1 MNEQRLQG
9 YRHLVQALLSCP
21 SGEEAA
27 ILNAN
32 SELLDAGL
40 VQVMTQVAENLAEN
54 GEQNAADFLQSVANQ
69 ILHLVE
75 KPSITESPQDLH
87 YLHFLLEVLQLVSDT
102 DADLRVVYQFLQ
114 SNLDK
119 LDVKLS
125 DTLREWAT
133 TLLSESTADK
143 AEAVASIICN
153 FGNLIQQFPL
163 GSRSVNIELA
173 IVAYQIGL
181 SFFTRELYSA
191 NWALCETNLGRAYSH
206 RIIGQRSENL
216 EIAIQCYSAAL
227 EVYTRAAFPQEW
239 ASLQNSLA
247 NAYSDR
253 ILGMLYDNLE
263 RAIELYTSALEVYS
277 RDEFPEQWATTQN
290 NLGTAY
296 KSRIMGDKAENL
308 EMAIYFYQ
316 AALEV
321 RSREA
326 FPEQWAATQNNLAIV
341 YRDRIRGNRAENL
354 EIAISC
360 YQYALQ
366 VYARETFP
374 SDWAMIINNLG
385 IVYQDRICG
394 DQAENLENAIGYY
407 QAALEV
413 RSREA
418 FPEQWAATQNNLATF
433 YSDRIKGNRAE
444 NIEKSISC
452 YHDVLTVYT
461 RETFPYEWAMT
472 QNNLGKAYS
481 ERIMG
486 DKADNLE
493 IAICC
498 YESALQVRTLEAF
511 PEEWAG
517 TQNNLGTAYQSRIK
531 GNRSENLEMAICC
544 YQAALKVRTLDAFP
558 EQWAATQSNLA
569 NAYGDRICGFKSQNV
584 AEAIEA
590 YQRALEIF
598 TPQTFPLDCL
608 KTAKNLGNTAFDAE
622 LWHIAIDSFAVA
634 IEAVEQS
641 RSWAASELR
650 KQEILE
656 EAIDIY
662 EKIVQSYV
670 NIDLPDRAIEYV
682 ERSKARNLVDIL
694 SSRGLYPT
702 KKIPTDNDL
711 RFSYHVKL
719 ISFDRIQ
726 ALLKFEF
733 DEKTAIIEWYIVSN
747 KIFTFIITSQGNSP
761 VVLQSSHEDIEI
773 LLTWFGEYLEDYGQ
787 NTRQWRDQLSARLQ
801 HLAEILHIDR
811 VINYLPADCD
821 RIIFVPHRF
830 LHLLPLHALPLNEGQ
845 NHNILDHFLRGVSYA
860 PSCQLLQLSQNQK
873 RSDLIHL
880 FAIQNPTQ
888 DLSFT
893 DIEVETIRRYFAPND
908 YVLVKEAATKKEILD
923 NQRFLNANCLHFSC
937 HGYFNFESPLESALI
952 LAEAGGS
959 NGQLQGTA
967 SENNLSLESTK
978 INLDKCLTLEEIL
991 KLDLSQCC
999 LVTLSACESGLIDF
1013 TSKSDEY
1020 MGFPSGFLLAGTSS
1034 VVSSL
1039 WAVNDFSTSF
1049 LMIRFYE
1056 NLQSQTSVATALSQ
1070 AQLWL
1075 RDITMAELKL
1085 WIDRKQL
1092 PLNSAQKMA
1101 LHRMFDMF
1109 QDNSKPFQDPFY
1121 WAAFSAVGEFKL
1133 N

>member
-9 YRHLVQALLSCP
+9 YLHLVQALLSCP

-27 ILNAN
+27 IFNAN

-54 GEQNAADFLQSVANQ
+54 GDKNAADFLQSVATQ
-69 ILHLVE
+69 IIELVE
-75 KPSITESPQDLH
+75 KPSITDSPEDLT
-87 YLHFLLEVLQLVSDT
+87 FLVEVLQVVSDN
-102 DADLRVVYQFLQ
+102 AHPQIFYSFLA

-119 LDVKLS
+119 LDFKLIAV
-125 DTLREWAT
+125 LQGWAT
-133 TLLSESTADK
+133 TFLSESIAD
-143 AEAVASIICN
+143 VALIICN
-153 FGNLIQQFPL
+153 FGSLIQQFPL

-173 IVAYQIGL
+173 IVAYEIGL
-181 SFFTRELYSA
+181 SFFTRELYPE

-206 RIIGQRSENL
+206 RIIDQRSENL

-253 ILGMLYDNLE
+253 ILGIRSHNLE
-263 RAIELYTSALEVYS
+263 KAIELYKSTLAVYS
-277 RDEFPEQWATTQN
+277 RDAFPEQWAMTQN

-296 KSRIMGDKAENL
+296 KSRIREDKSQNL
-308 EMAIYFYQ
+308 ENAIGYYI

-321 RSREA
+321 HSRED
-326 FPEQWAATQNNLAIV
+326 FSEQVAATLNNLATV
-341 YRDRIRGNRAENL
+341 YRDRILGDRANNL
-354 EIAISC
+354 ETAISF
-360 YQYALQ
+360 YERALQ
-366 VYARETFP
+366 VYTRENFP

-385 IVYQDRICG
+385 IVYQERIFG
-394 DQAENLENAIGYY
+394 DQAENLENAICYY

-433 YSDRIKGNRAE
+433 YSDRIKGDRAE
-444 NIEKSISC
+444 NIEQSISC
-452 YHDVLTVYT
+452 YHGVLTVYT
-461 RETFPYEWAMT
+461 RETFPYQWAMT

-481 ERIMG
+481 DRIRG
-486 DKADNLE
+486 EK
-493 IAICC
+493 
-498 YESALQVRTLEAF
+498 
-511 PEEWAG
+511 
-517 TQNNLGTAYQSRIK
+517 
-531 GNRSENLEMAICC
+531 SENL
-544 YQAALKVRTLDAFP
+544 
-558 EQWAATQSNLA
+558 
-569 NAYGDRICGFKSQNV
+569 

-590 YQRALEIF
+590 YQTALEIF

-608 KTAKNLGNTAFDAE
+608 LTGKNLGNTAFDAE
-622 LWHIAIDSFAVA
+622 LWDIAIEGFAVA

-641 RSWAASELR
+641 RSWAASEFR

-670 NIDLPDRAIEYV
+670 NIDRHDRAIEYV

-694 SSRGLYPT
+694 SSRELYPT

-711 RFSYHVKL
+711 RFSYQVEP

-726 ALLKFEF
+726 ALLKFDF
-733 DEKTAIIEWYIVSN
+733 DENTAIIEWYIVSN
-747 KIFTFIITSQGNSP
+747 KIFTFIITSQGKSP
-761 VVLQSSHEDIEI
+761 IVWQSSHEDIEN

-787 NTRQWRDQLSARLQ
+787 NTRQWQEQLSARLQ

-811 VINYLPADCD
+811 IINYLPADCD
-821 RIIFVPHRF
+821 RIIFIPHRF

-860 PSCQLLQLSQNQK
+860 PSCQLLQLSMTQK
-873 RSDLIHL
+873 RFDLIHL

-888 DLSFT
+888 DLGFS

-923 NQRFLNANCLHFSC
+923 NKHFLDANCIHFSC
-937 HGYFNFESPLESALI
+937 HGYFNFKSPLESALI

-967 SENNLSLESTK
+967 SENNHSLDGTE
-978 INLDKCLTLEEIL
+978 INLDKCLTLGEIL
-991 KLDLSQCC
+991 NLDLRQCC

-1020 MGFPSGFLLAGTSS
+1020 IGFPSGFLLAGTSS

-1039 WAVNDFSTSF
+1039 WAVNDISTSF

-1056 NLQSQTSVATALSQ
+1056 NLQSKTSVATALCQ

-1075 RDITMAELKL
+1075 RDTTIAELKL
-1085 WIDRKQL
+1085 WIDQKQL
-1092 PLNSAQKMA
+1092 PLNRTQKMA

>member
-153 FGNLIQQFPL
+153 FGSLIQQFPL
-163 GSRSVNIELA
+163 GSRNVNIELA
-173 IVAYQIGL
+173 IVAYEIGL
-181 SFFTRELYSA
+181 SFFNRELYTEK
-191 NWALCETNLGRAYSH
+191 WALCETNLGRAYNH

-216 EIAIQCYSAAL
+216 EVAIQCYSAAL
-227 EVYTRAAFPQEW
+227 EVYTRAAFPQQW

-253 ILGMLYDNLE
+253 IFGVRSDNLE
-263 RAIELYTSALEVYS
+263 VAIELYTSTLAVYS
-277 RDEFPEQWATTQN
+277 RDAFPEQWATTQN

-296 KSRIMGDKAENL
+296 KSRIREDKAQNL
-308 EMAIYFYQ
+308 ENAIRYYI

-321 RSREA
+321 HSRED
-326 FPEQWAATQNNLAIV
+326 FSEQVAATLNNLATV
-341 YRDRIRGNRAENL
+341 YRDRILGDRANNL
-354 EIAISC
+354 ETAISF
-360 YQYALQ
+360 YERALQ
-366 VYARETFP
+366 VYTRENFP

-385 IVYQDRICG
+385 IVYQDRILG
-394 DQAENLENAIGYY
+394 ERAENLENAIGYY

-413 RSREA
+413 RSRED
-418 FPEQWAATQNNLATF
+418 FPEQWAA
-433 YSDRIKGNRAE
+433 
-444 NIEKSISC
+444 
-452 YHDVLTVYT
+452 
-461 RETFPYEWAMT
+461 
-472 QNNLGKAYS
+472 
-481 ERIMG
+481 
-486 DKADNLE
+486 
-493 IAICC
+493 
-498 YESALQVRTLEAF
+498 
-511 PEEWAG
+511 

-641 RSWAASELR
+641 RSWAASEFR
-650 KQEILE
+650 KQEIIE

-670 NIDLPDRAIEYV
+670 NIDRPDRAIEYV

-694 SSRGLYPT
+694 SSRELYSK
-702 KKIPTDNDL
+702 KKILTDHDL
-711 RFSYHVKL
+711 KFSCQVQP

-860 PSCQLLQLSQNQK
+860 PSCQLLQLSLTQK

-888 DLSFT
+888 DLNFS
-893 DIEVETIRRYFAPND
+893 DIEVENIRRYFAPND

-923 NQRFLNANCLHFSC
+923 NKHFLDANCIHFSC

-967 SENNLSLESTK
+967 SENNRSLESTK

-1020 MGFPSGFLLAGTSS
+1020 IGFPSGFLLAGTSS

-1101 LHRMFDMF
+1101 LHRMFHKF

-1133 N
+1133 K

>member
-1 MNEQRLQG
+1 MNEQHLEG
-9 YRHLVQALLSCP
+9 YLHLVQALLSCP

-32 SELLDAGL
+32 SELLDARL
-40 VQVMTQVAENLAEN
+40 VQVMTEVAENLAEN
-54 GEQNAADFLQSVANQ
+54 GDKNAANFLQSVAIQ
-69 ILHLVE
+69 IIELVE
-75 KPSITESPQDLH
+75 NPSIAESQE
-87 YLHFLLEVLQLVSDT
+87 YLTFLLQVLQIVSDT
-102 DADLRVVYQFLQ
+102 GADPRVFYPFLQ

-125 DTLREWAT
+125 AALLEWAT
-133 TLLSESTADK
+133 TFLSESTADE
-143 AEAVASIICN
+143 AESVVSIICN
-153 FGNLIQQFPL
+153 FGSLIQQFPL
-163 GSRSVNIELA
+163 GSRNVNIELA

-181 SFFTRELYSA
+181 SFFTRELYPE

-227 EVYTRAAFPQEW
+227 EVYTPDTFPQEW

-253 ILGMLYDNLE
+253 ILGMRSDNLE
-263 RAIELYTSALEVYS
+263 KAIMLYTSALQVYS
-277 RDEFPEQWATTQN
+277 CDDFPEQWATTQN

-296 KSRIMGDKAENL
+296 KSRILGEQPENL
-308 EMAIYFYQ
+308 EMAICFYQ
-316 AALEV
+316 AALKV
-321 RSREA
+321 HTPEA
-326 FPEQWAATQNNLAIV
+326 FPEQWAATQNNLATV
-341 YRDRIRGNRAENL
+341 YRDRILGDRANNL
-354 EIAISC
+354 ETAISF
-360 YQYALQ
+360 YEMALQ
-366 VYARETFP
+366 VYTRENFP

-385 IVYQDRICG
+385 IVYQDRIFG
-394 DQAENLENAIGYY
+394 DQAENLENAIYYY

-413 RSREA
+413 RTREN

-461 RETFPYEWAMT
+461 RETFPYQWAMT

-481 ERIMG
+481 
-486 DKADNLE
+486 
-493 IAICC
+493 
-498 YESALQVRTLEAF
+498 
-511 PEEWAG
+511 
-517 TQNNLGTAYQSRIK
+517 
-531 GNRSENLEMAICC
+531 
-544 YQAALKVRTLDAFP
+544 
-558 EQWAATQSNLA
+558 
-569 NAYGDRICGFKSQNV
+569 DRIRGFKSQNV

-590 YQRALEIF
+590 YRRALEIF

-608 KTAKNLGNTAFDAE
+608 KTGKNMGNTAFDAE
-622 LWHIAIDSFAVA
+622 LWDIAIEGFAVA

-641 RSWAASELR
+641 RSWAASESR

-670 NIDLPDRAIEYV
+670 NIDRHDRAIEYV
-682 ERSKARNLVDIL
+682 ELSKTRNLVDIL

-719 ISFDRIQ
+719 ISFARIQ

-733 DEKTAIIEWYIVSN
+733 DENTAIIEWYIVSN
-747 KIFTFIITSQGNSP
+747 KIFTFIITSQCKSP
-761 VVLQSSHEDIEI
+761 IVWQSSHEDIEN

-787 NTRQWRDQLSARLQ
+787 NTRQWQEQLSARLQ
-801 HLAEILHIDR
+801 HLAQILNIDR

-860 PSCQLLQLSQNQK
+860 PSCQLLQLSQKRK

-908 YVLVKEAATKKEILD
+908 YVLVKKIASKKEILD
-923 NQRFLNANCLHFSC
+923 NKNFLDANCVHFSC

-952 LAEAGGS
+952 LAEAEGS

-967 SENNLSLESTK
+967 SENNRSLDSTK

-991 KLDLSQCC
+991 NLDLSQCC
-999 LVTLSACESGLIDF
+999 LVTLSACETGLIDF

-1020 MGFPSGFLLAGTSS
+1020 MGFPSGFLLAGSSS

-1056 NLQSQTSVATALSQ
+1056 NLQSQTSVATALCQ

-1092 PLNSAQKMA
+1092 PLNPTHKMA
-1101 LHRMFDMF
+1101 LHRMFQTM

-1133 N
+1133 H

>member
-1 MNEQRLQG
+1 MNEPRLQG
-9 YRHLVQALLSCP
+9 YLQLVEALLSCP
-21 SGEEAA
+21 SGEEEAV
-27 ILNAN
+27 LNAN

-54 GEQNAADFLQSVANQ
+54 GDQNSASFLQSLATQ
-69 ILHLVE
+69 IIELVE
-75 KPSITESPQDLH
+75 KPSTTESPK
-87 YLHFLLEVLQLVSDT
+87 YLTFLYEVLQLISHNNGN
-102 DADLRVVYQFLQ
+102 RQIFYSFLQ
-114 SNLDK
+114 SNLEK
-119 LDVKLS
+119 LDVKLIS
-125 DTLREWAT
+125 VLQGWAT
-133 TLLSESTADK
+133 TFLSEATADE
-143 AEAVASIICN
+143 AEAVVSIICS
-153 FGNLIQQFPL
+153 FGNLIQHFPL
-163 GSRSVNIELA
+163 GERNVNIELA

-181 SFFTRELYSA
+181 SFFKREFYPE
-191 NWALCETNLGRAYSH
+191 NWALCQTNLGMAYNH

-216 EIAIQCYSAAL
+216 EVAIRCYQAAL
-227 EVYTRAAFPQEW
+227 EVYTRAGFPQQW

-247 NAYSDR
+247 NAYSER
-253 ILGMLYDNLE
+253 ILGMRSDNLE
-263 RAIELYTSALEVYS
+263 KAICGYQSALQIYTLT
-277 RDEFPEQWATTQN
+277 DFPAQWATTKN

-296 KSRIMGDKAENL
+296 KSRIRGDKAQNL
-308 EMAIYFYQ
+308 EIAICFYQ

-321 RSREA
+321 RTREF
-326 FPEQWAATQNNLAIV
+326 FPEQWAATQNNLATV
-341 YRDRIRGNRAENL
+341 YRDRILGNRAENL
-354 EIAISC
+354 ETAISF
-360 YQYALQ
+360 YENALQ
-366 VYARETFP
+366 FYTRETFP
-374 SDWAMIINNLG
+374 SDWALITNNLG
-385 IVYQDRICG
+385 IAYQDRIFG
-394 DQAENLENAIGYY
+394 DKAENLEEAIYFY

-433 YSDRIKGNRAE
+433 YSDRIKGDRAE

-461 RETFPYEWAMT
+461 RATFPYQWAMT

-481 ERIMG
+481 
-486 DKADNLE
+486 
-493 IAICC
+493 
-498 YESALQVRTLEAF
+498 
-511 PEEWAG
+511 
-517 TQNNLGTAYQSRIK
+517 
-531 GNRSENLEMAICC
+531 
-544 YQAALKVRTLDAFP
+544 
-558 EQWAATQSNLA
+558 
-569 NAYGDRICGFKSQNV
+569 DRIRGEKYENI

-608 KTAKNLGNTAFDAE
+608 QTGKNLGNTAFDAE
-622 LWHIAIDSFAVA
+622 LWDIAIEGFAVA

-641 RSWAASELR
+641 RSWATSESRRQDL
-650 KQEILE
+650 LE

-670 NIDLPDRAIEYV
+670 NIDQNDRAIEYV

-694 SSRGLYPT
+694 SGRELYPKT
-702 KKIPTDNDL
+702 KIPNDHNL
-711 RFSYHVKL
+711 RFSHKVEP
-719 ISFDRIQ
+719 ISFYQIQ

-733 DEKTAIIEWYIVSN
+733 DEKTAIIEWYLVSN
-747 KIFTFIITSQGNSP
+747 KIFTFIITNQAKMP
-761 VVLQSSHEDIEI
+761 IVLQSSYEDIEK
-773 LLTWFGEYLEDYGQ
+773 LVTWFNEYLEDYGQ
-787 NTRQWRDQLSARLQ
+787 NNRQWHQQLSQRLQ
-801 HLAEILHIDR
+801 YLAQLLHIDQI
-811 VINYLPADCD
+811 INYLPADCD
-821 RIIFVPHRF
+821 RIIFIPHRF
-830 LHLLPLHALPLNEGQ
+830 LHLLPLHALPLNESQ

-860 PSCQLLQLSQNQK
+860 PSCKLLQLSLTQK

-908 YVLVKEAATKKEILD
+908 YVLVKEASTKKEILD
-923 NQRFLNANCLHFSC
+923 NNHFLNANCVHFSC

-967 SENNLSLESTK
+967 SENNRSLDSTK
-978 INLDKCLTLEEIL
+978 INLDKCLTLGEIL
-991 KLDLSQCC
+991 NLDLSQCC
-999 LVTLSACESGLIDF
+999 LVTLSACETGLIDF

-1020 MGFPSGFLLAGTSS
+1020 MGFPSGFLLAGSSS

-1056 NLQSQTSVATALSQ
+1056 NLQSQTSVATALCQ

-1075 RDITMAELKL
+1075 RDITIAELKL
-1085 WIDRKQL
+1085 WIDKRQL
-1092 PLNSAQKMA
+1092 PLNPTHKMA
-1101 LHRMFDMF
+1101 LHRMFHKF

-1121 WAAFSAVGEFKL
+1121 WAAFCAVGEFKL
-1133 N
+1133 NELRISRLAFTAFNPTATKAIAGFRSSTQPARSH

>member
-9 YRHLVQALLSCP
+9 YLHLVQALLSCP

-32 SELLDAGL
+32 SELLDARL
-40 VQVMTQVAENLAEN
+40 VQVMTEVAENLAEN
-54 GEQNAADFLQSVANQ
+54 GDKNAADFLQSVATQ
-69 ILHLVE
+69 IIELVE
-75 KPSITESPQDLH
+75 KPSIAESQE
-87 YLHFLLEVLQLVSDT
+87 YLTFLLQGLQIVSDT
-102 DADLRVVYQFLQ
+102 GADPRFFYQFLQ

-125 DTLREWAT
+125 DALLEWAT
-133 TLLSESTADK
+133 TLLSESTADE

-153 FGNLIQQFPL
+153 FGSLIQQFPL
-163 GSRSVNIELA
+163 GDINVNIELA

-181 SFFTRELYSA
+181 SFFTRELYPEK
-191 NWALCETNLGRAYSH
+191 WALCETNLGRAYSH

-216 EIAIQCYSAAL
+216 EIAIQCYLAAL
-227 EVYTRAAFPQEW
+227 EVYNRAAFPQEW

-253 ILGMLYDNLE
+253 ILGMRSDNLE
-263 RAIELYTSALEVYS
+263 KAIMLYTSALQVYS
-277 RDEFPEQWATTQN
+277 RDDFPEQWATTQN

-296 KSRIMGDKAENL
+296 KSRILGDRPENL
-308 EMAIYFYQ
+308 EMAICYYI
-316 AALEV
+316 AALKV
-321 RSREA
+321 HTPEA
-326 FPEQWAATQNNLAIV
+326 FPEQWAATQNNLATV
-341 YRDRIRGNRAENL
+341 YRDRIRGNSAENL
-354 EIAISC
+354 EIGISC

-366 VYARETFP
+366 VYTRENFP

-385 IVYQDRICG
+385 IVYQDRIFG
-394 DQAENLENAIGYY
+394 DKAENLENAIGCY

-481 ERIMG
+481 ERIR
-486 DKADNLE
+486 
-493 IAICC
+493 
-498 YESALQVRTLEAF
+498 YE
-511 PEEWAG
+511 
-517 TQNNLGTAYQSRIK
+517 K
-531 GNRSENLEMAICC
+531 SENL
-544 YQAALKVRTLDAFP
+544 AA
-558 EQWAATQSNLA
+558 
-569 NAYGDRICGFKSQNV
+569 
-584 AEAIEA
+584 AIEA
-590 YQRALEIF
+590 YQRALDIF

-608 KTAKNLGNTAFDAE
+608 KTAKNMGNTAFDAE
-622 LWHIAIDSFAVA
+622 LWHIAIESFAVA

-641 RSWAASELR
+641 RSWAASEFR
-650 KQEILE
+650 RQEILE

-694 SSRGLYPT
+694 SSRELYPK
-702 KKIPTDNDL
+702 KKILTDHDL
-711 RFSYHVKL
+711 KFSCQVEP
-719 ISFDRIQ
+719 ISFDQIQ

-761 VVLQSSHEDIEI
+761 VVLQSSHEDIEN
-773 LLTWFGEYLEDYGQ
+773 LLTWFGEYLEDYVQ
-787 NTRQWRDQLSARLQ
+787 NTRQWQEQLSARLQ
-801 HLAEILHIDR
+801 DLAEILHIDR

-860 PSCQLLQLSQNQK
+860 PSCQLLQLSLTQK

-888 DLSFT
+888 DLIFS
-893 DIEVETIRRYFAPND
+893 DIEVENIRRYFAPND
-908 YVLVKEAATKKEILD
+908 YVLVKEAASKKEILD
-923 NQRFLNANCLHFSC
+923 NKHFLDANCVHFSC

-967 SENNLSLESTK
+967 SENNRSLESTK
-978 INLDKCLTLEEIL
+978 INLDKCLTLGEIL
-991 KLDLSQCC
+991 NLDLSQCC

-1020 MGFPSGFLLAGTSS
+1020 MGFPSGFLLAGSSS

-1039 WAVNDFSTSF
+1039 WAVNDISTSF

-1056 NLQSQTSVATALSQ
+1056 NLQSKTSVATALCQ

-1092 PLNSAQKMA
+1092 PLNRTQKMA
-1101 LHRMFDMF
+1101 LHRMFHTI

>member
-1 MNEQRLQG
+1 MNEQHLEG

-54 GEQNAADFLQSVANQ
+54 GDKNAADFLESVATE
-69 ILHLVE
+69 IIELVE
-75 KPSITESPQDLH
+75 KPSIAESQECLT
-87 YLHFLLEVLQLVSDT
+87 FLLQGLQIVSDT
-102 DADLRVVYQFLQ
+102 GADPRLFYQFLQ

-119 LDVKLS
+119 LDVKLIAV
-125 DTLREWAT
+125 LQRWAT
-133 TLLSESTADK
+133 TFFSESNADE
-143 AEAVASIICN
+143 AEDVVSIICN
-153 FGNLIQQFPL
+153 FGSLIQQFPL
-163 GSRSVNIELA
+163 GSRNVNIELA

-181 SFFTRELYSA
+181 SFFTRELYPE

-216 EIAIQCYSAAL
+216 EVAIQCYSAAL
-227 EVYTRAAFPQEW
+227 AVYTRAAFPQQW

-253 ILGMLYDNLE
+253 ILGVRSDNLE
-263 RAIELYTSALEVYS
+263 KAIELYTSTLAVYS
-277 RDEFPEQWATTQN
+277 RDAFPEQWATTQN

-296 KSRIMGDKAENL
+296 KSRIREDKAQNL
-308 EMAIYFYQ
+308 ENAIRYYI

-321 RSREA
+321 HSRED
-326 FPEQWAATQNNLAIV
+326 FSEQVAATLNNLATV
-341 YRDRIRGNRAENL
+341 YRDRILGDRANNL
-354 EIAISC
+354 ETAISF
-360 YQYALQ
+360 YERALQ
-366 VYARETFP
+366 VYTRENFP

-385 IVYQDRICG
+385 IVYQDRIFG
-394 DQAENLENAIGYY
+394 ERAENLENAICYY

-481 ERIMG
+481 ERIR
-486 DKADNLE
+486 
-493 IAICC
+493 
-498 YESALQVRTLEAF
+498 YE
-511 PEEWAG
+511 
-517 TQNNLGTAYQSRIK
+517 K
-531 GNRSENLEMAICC
+531 SENL
-544 YQAALKVRTLDAFP
+544 AA
-558 EQWAATQSNLA
+558 
-569 NAYGDRICGFKSQNV
+569 
-584 AEAIEA
+584 AIEA

-598 TPQTFPLDCL
+598 TPQAFPLDCL
-608 KTAKNLGNTAFDAE
+608 KTAKNMGNTAFDAE
-622 LWHIAIDSFAVA
+622 LWHIAIESFAVA

-641 RSWAASELR
+641 RSWAASEFR
-650 KQEILE
+650 RQEILE

-733 DEKTAIIEWYIVSN
+733 DENTAIIEWYIVSN
-747 KIFTFIITSQGNSP
+747 KIFTFIITSQGKSP
-761 VVLQSSHEDIEI
+761 IVVQSSHEDIEN

-787 NTRQWRDQLSARLQ
+787 NTRQWQEQLSARLQ
-801 HLAEILHIDR
+801 HLAQILHIDR

-830 LHLLPLHALPLNEGQ
+830 LHLLPLHALPLNKGQ

-860 PSCQLLQLSQNQK
+860 PSCQLLQLSLAQK
-873 RSDLIHL
+873 PSDLIHL

-888 DLSFT
+888 DLNFS
-893 DIEVETIRRYFAPND
+893 DIEVENIRRYFAPND
-908 YVLVKEAATKKEILD
+908 YVLVKEAASKKEILD
-923 NQRFLNANCLHFSC
+923 NKHFLDANCVHFSC

-959 NGQLQGTA
+959 NGQLQVTA
-967 SENNLSLESTK
+967 SENNRSLDSTK

-991 KLDLSQCC
+991 NLDLSQCC

-1020 MGFPSGFLLAGTSS
+1020 MGFPSGFLLAGSSS

-1056 NLQSQTSVATALSQ
+1056 NLQSKTSVATALCQ

-1101 LHRMFDMF
+1101 LHRMFHKF

-1133 N
+1133 K

>member
-1 MNEQRLQG
+1 MNEQHLEG
-9 YRHLVQALLSCP
+9 YLHLVQALLSCP

-54 GEQNAADFLQSVANQ
+54 GDKNAADFLQSVATQ
-69 ILHLVE
+69 IIELVE
-75 KPSITESPQDLH
+75 KPSTTESQQDLT
-87 YLHFLLEVLQLVSDT
+87 FLLQVLQVVSDT
-102 DADLRVVYQFLQ
+102 DADPRVFYQFLQ

-125 DTLREWAT
+125 AVLQELAT
-133 TLLSESTADK
+133 TLLSESNAEK
-143 AEAVASIICN
+143 AESVVSLICN

-163 GSRSVNIELA
+163 GRINVNIELA

-181 SFFTRELYSA
+181 SFFNREFYPE
-191 NWALCETNLGRAYSH
+191 NWALCQKNLGRAYNH

-216 EIAIQCYSAAL
+216 ELAIKCYQEAL
-227 EVYTRAAFPQEW
+227 QVYTRATFPQEW

-253 ILGMLYDNLE
+253 TLGVRSDNLE
-263 RAIELYTSALEVYS
+263 RAICGYQSALQIYTLT
-277 RDEFPEQWATTQN
+277 DFPAQWATTQN

-296 KSRIMGDKAENL
+296 KSRIRGDKAENL
-308 EMAIYFYQ
+308 EKAIGCYQ

-321 RSREA
+321 RSRES
-326 FPEQWAATQNNLAIV
+326 FPEQWAATQNNLATV
-341 YRDRIRGNRAENL
+341 YRDRILGNRAENL
-354 EIAISC
+354 ETAISC

-366 VYARETFP
+366 VYTREIFP

-385 IVYQDRICG
+385 IAYQDRIFG
-394 DQAENLENAIGYY
+394 EKAENLENAIGCY

-433 YSDRIKGNRAE
+433 YSDRIKGDRAE

-452 YHDVLTVYT
+452 YHHVLTVYT
-461 RETFPYEWAMT
+461 RETFPYQWAMT

-481 ERIMG
+481 ERIR
-486 DKADNLE
+486 
-493 IAICC
+493 
-498 YESALQVRTLEAF
+498 YE
-511 PEEWAG
+511 
-517 TQNNLGTAYQSRIK
+517 K
-531 GNRSENLEMAICC
+531 SENL
-544 YQAALKVRTLDAFP
+544 AA
-558 EQWAATQSNLA
+558 
-569 NAYGDRICGFKSQNV
+569 
-584 AEAIEA
+584 AIEA
-590 YQRALEIF
+590 YQKALEIF

-608 KTAKNLGNTAFDAE
+608 KTGKNMGNTAFDAE
-622 LWHIAIDSFAVA
+622 LWDIAIEGFAVA

-641 RSWAASELR
+641 RSWAASESR
-650 KQEILE
+650 KQAIIE

-662 EKIVQSYV
+662 EIIVQSYV
-670 NIDLPDRAIEYV
+670 NIDRNDRAIEYV

-694 SSRGLYPT
+694 SSRELYPT
-702 KKIPTDNDL
+702 KKIPTDHNL
-711 RFSYHVKL
+711 RFSYQVEP

-733 DEKTAIIEWYIVSN
+733 DENTAIIEWYIVSN
-747 KIFTFIITSQGNSP
+747 KIFTFIITSQGKSP
-761 VVLQSSHEDIEI
+761 IVWESSHEDIEN

-787 NTRQWRDQLSARLQ
+787 NKRQWQEQLSARLQ
-801 HLAEILHIDR
+801 HLAEILHIAQI
-811 VINYLPADCD
+811 INYLPADCD
-821 RIIFVPHRF
+821 RVIFIPHRF

-845 NHNILDHFLRGVSYA
+845 NHIIDHFLRGVSYA
-860 PSCQLLQLSQNQK
+860 PSCQLLQLSQNQQ

-923 NQRFLNANCLHFSC
+923 NNNFLNANCVHFSC

-959 NGQLQGTA
+959 NGQLQGTV
-967 SENNLSLESTK
+967 SENNRSLDSTK
-978 INLDKCLTLEEIL
+978 INLDKCLTLREIL
-991 KLDLSQCC
+991 NLDLSQCC
-999 LVTLSACESGLIDF
+999 LVTLSACETGLIDF

-1020 MGFPSGFLLAGTSS
+1020 IGFPSGFLLAGSSS

-1039 WAVNDFSTSF
+1039 WAVNDFPTSF

-1056 NLQSQTSVATALSQ
+1056 NLQSQTSVATALCQ

-1075 RDITMAELKL
+1075 RDTTIAELKL
-1085 WIDRKQL
+1085 WIDKRQL
-1092 PLNSAQKMA
+1092 SLNATQKMA
-1101 LHRMFDMF
+1101 LHRMFHKF
-1109 QDNSKPFQDPFY
+1109 QDNSTPFQDPFY
-1121 WAAFSAVGEFKL
+1121 WAAFCAVGEFKL
-1133 N
+1133 NELRISRLAFTAFNPTATRAIAGFPSSIQPTRSH

>member
-9 YRHLVQALLSCP
+9 YLHLVQALLSCP

-54 GEQNAADFLQSVANQ
+54 GDKNAADFLQSVATQ
-69 ILHLVE
+69 IIELVE
-75 KPSITESPQDLH
+75 NPSIAESQQDLT
-87 YLHFLLEVLQLVSDT
+87 FLLQVLQVVSDT
-102 DADLRVVYQFLQ
+102 GADPRVFYPFLQ

-119 LDVKLS
+119 LDIKLS
-125 DTLREWAT
+125 AALQGVAT
-133 TLLSESTADK
+133 TLLSESNADK
-143 AEAVASIICN
+143 AEAVVSIICN
-153 FGNLIQQFPL
+153 FGSLIQQFPL
-163 GSRSVNIELA
+163 GSRNVNIELA

-181 SFFTRELYSA
+181 SFFTIELYPE

-227 EVYTRAAFPQEW
+227 AVYTRAAFPQEW

-253 ILGMLYDNLE
+253 ILGVRSDNLE
-263 RAIELYTSALEVYS
+263 KAIELYTSALAVYS
-277 RDEFPEQWATTQN
+277 RDDFPEQWATTQN

-296 KSRIMGDKAENL
+296 KSRILGEQPENL

-326 FPEQWAATQNNLAIV
+326 FPEQWAATQNNLATV
-341 YRDRIRGNRAENL
+341 YKDRIRGDRANNL
-354 EIAISC
+354 ETAISF
-360 YQYALQ
+360 YERALQ
-366 VYARETFP
+366 VYTRENFP

-385 IVYQDRICG
+385 IAYQDRIFG
-394 DQAENLENAIGYY
+394 ERAENLENAIGYY

-481 ERIMG
+481 ERIR
-486 DKADNLE
+486 
-493 IAICC
+493 
-498 YESALQVRTLEAF
+498 YE
-511 PEEWAG
+511 
-517 TQNNLGTAYQSRIK
+517 K
-531 GNRSENLEMAICC
+531 SENL
-544 YQAALKVRTLDAFP
+544 AA
-558 EQWAATQSNLA
+558 
-569 NAYGDRICGFKSQNV
+569 
-584 AEAIEA
+584 AIEA

-650 KQEILE
+650 KQEIIE

-670 NIDLPDRAIEYV
+670 NIDRPDRAIEYV

-694 SSRGLYPT
+694 SSRGLYP
-702 KKIPTDNDL
+702 KNKITTDNDL
-711 RFSYHVKL
+711 RFSYQVEL
-719 ISFDRIQ
+719 ISFARIQ

-733 DEKTAIIEWYIVSN
+733 DENTAIIEWYIVSN
-747 KIFTFIITSQGNSP
+747 KIFTFIITSQAKSP
-761 VVLQSSHEDIEI
+761 IVWQSSHEDIEN

-787 NTRQWRDQLSARLQ
+787 NTRQWQEQLSARLQ

-830 LHLLPLHALPLNEGQ
+830 LHLLPLHALPLNKGQ

-860 PSCQLLQLSQNQK
+860 PSCQLLQLSLAQK
-873 RSDLIHL
+873 PSDLIHL

-888 DLSFT
+888 DLNFS
-893 DIEVETIRRYFAPND
+893 DIEVENIRRYFAPND

-923 NQRFLNANCLHFSC
+923 NKHFLDANCIHFSC

-967 SENNLSLESTK
+967 SENNRSLESTK

-1056 NLQSQTSVATALSQ
+1056 ILQSQTSVATALCQ

-1101 LHRMFDMF
+1101 LHRMFQTM